1 MGVGKAK
8 AEYLHGDAFSVVNK
22 NGNVI
27 SWGNINTGGDNSLV
41 STNLKDVSEIFSNKV
56 AFAALKNDGSVVTWG
71 LAEAG
76 GDSSEVKDL
85 INRDVINIYSS
96 AASFLAVKKDGSIV
110 TWGVK
115 EAGANSN
122 DIDFSAGIQEIISA
136 NSSYAVLLKNGSVVT
151 WGKPSFFVD
160 FDNGKDIPIDVIEA
174 QSNVKQIVSSDFA
187 YAALK
192 NDGSVFT
199 WGGEK
204 SGGDLSSFR
213 NELSEGVSY
222 IHSAKGSFMAIK
234 ENGKIIIWSGD
245 KEKEYEYQLNDLS
258 ISDIEKI
265 YSSETAY
272 AILFKDGSVRSYGDA
287 KDGGDINDPEYGIA
301 SGKSLESGVV
311 SITPSLI
318 GFAALK
324 TDNTVVNWGS
334 NRLFEGSPLLNGS
347 VSNIKN
353 IYANMTAYAVLK
365 NDGSVVTWGSSVD
378 GGDSSKVKDS
388 LSSDVVEIFPNRGS
402 FAALKSDG
410 SVITWGD
417 SADGGDSSNVSE
429 FLDKDIL
436 SFADI
441 STNYQIDPSR
451 PAIIGPSGKKNQD
464 SETVVVE
471 EDNST
476 IFTFTSD
483 ETVTWTITGGSDS
496 SAFSIDKEGKLILNS
511 PPDYESPNDLD
522 KDNRYEVTIVAEDI
536 SELKTSQK
544 LMVEIENVVDTGS
557 VVAFLNS
564 EYEANIKGFS
574 SINGSAPINVNSY
587 EIGKETTLELI
598 KDFGGSLHAGDTLEA
613 TPYSYK
619 YQGILD
625 INGDNHFD
633 AIFTN
638 RISRRWVTSK
648 IDSRTGQVDFDDN
661 GSGGG
666 TRVVG
671 IYEDP
676 LIAIGDSNGGFLLDG
691 INLAPANYGVPDSER
706 YVDLDGNGI
715 IGPGEDRLALNSQVR
730 FQNDLEID
738 NLEVRHSGDYDS
750 DGIHE
755 VYWKTADGTAYLRAL
770 MHDDGNIRYANYQSE
785 VQMENY
791 LTGHGHTE
799 IIKDII

>member
-1 MGVGKAK
+1 MVTRG
-8 AEYLHGDAFSVVNK
+8 S
-22 NGNVI
+22 GN
-27 SWGNINTGGDNSLV
+27 
-41 STNLKDVSEIFSNKV
+41 
-56 AFAALKNDGSVVTWG
+56 
-71 LAEAG
+71 G
-76 GDSSEVKDL
+76 GDSSAEK
-85 INRDVINIYSS
+85 NNW
-96 AASFLAVKKDGSIV
+96 
-110 TWGVK
+110 T
-115 EAGANSN
+115 SN
-122 DIDFSAGIQEIISA
+122 
-136 NSSYAVLLKNGSVVT
+136 
-151 WGKPSFFVD
+151 
-160 FDNGKDIPIDVIEA
+160 VIEIF
-174 QSNVKQIVSSDFA
+174 S
-187 YAALK
+187 
-192 NDGSVFT
+192 T
-199 WGGEK
+199 
-204 SGGDLSSFR
+204 
-213 NELSEGVSY
+213 SE
-222 IHSAKGSFMAIK
+222 
-234 ENGKIIIWSGD
+234 
-245 KEKEYEYQLNDLS
+245 
-258 ISDIEKI
+258 
-265 YSSETAY
+265 
-272 AILFKDGSVRSYGDA
+272 
-287 KDGGDINDPEYGIA
+287 
-301 SGKSLESGVV
+301 
-311 SITPSLI
+311 
-318 GFAALK
+318 
-324 TDNTVVNWGS
+324 
-334 NRLFEGSPLLNGS
+334 
-347 VSNIKN
+347 
-353 IYANMTAYAVLK
+353 
-365 NDGSVVTWGSSVD
+365 
-378 GGDSSKVKDS
+378 
-388 LSSDVVEIFPNRGS
+388 S

-410 SVITWGD
+410 SVVTWGD
-417 SADGGDSSNVSE
+417 SFRGGDSSNVSE
-429 FLDKDIL
+429 LLNDIQ
-436 SFADI
+436 SFSDI

-476 IFTFTSD
+476 IYTFTSD
-483 ETVTWTITGGSDS
+483 EAVTWTITGGSDS

-522 KDNRYEVTIVAEDI
+522 KDNKYEVTIVAEDI

-544 LMVEIENVVDTGS
+544 IIVDIENVVDTGS
-557 VVAFLNS
+557 VVAFLNN

-587 EIGKETTLELI
+587 EIGKETTLESI

-738 NLEVRHSGDYDS
+738 NLEIRHSGDYDS

-755 VYWKTADGTAYLRAL
+755 VYWKTADGTAYLRSL
-770 MHDDGNIRYANYQSE
+770 MHADGNIRYANYQSE

-799 IIKDII
+799 IIKDIV